1 MSAGSIRDSAGTLS
15 LQNNNLTTTGQL
27 QPASLKTGTL
37 TVAAGSVVDTS
48 GLINLGSTAL
58 RTTAQMHA
66 SDFLA
71 LSDQRLK
78 KDVVPLQL
86 SLADLAKLKPSRF
99 TWKQTDLADIGLI
112 AQDVQSVLPEVVKED
127 DFLMVDY
134 SKIAP
139 ALITWV
145 QLLAAKVA
153 ALEAKSP

>member
-1 MSAGSIRDSAGTLS
+1 M
-15 LQNNNLTTTGQL
+15 Q
-27 QPASLKTGTL
+27 
-37 TVAAGSVVDTS
+37 
-48 GLINLGSTAL
+48 
-58 RTTAQMHA
+58 A

-71 LSDQRLK
+71 LSEQRLK
-78 KDVVPLQL
+78 KDIVPLEL

-134 SKIAP
+134 SRIVP
-139 ALITWV
+139 ALIAWV

-153 ALEAKSP
+153 SLDCSAGPVGG